1 MPTPNTR
8 AVPKAR
14 RPGFAHAVVAICTC
28 GVRLWLGGDVM
39 SDERTGSSW
48 DDIMATLKRE
58 RDELAL
64 KVHLGKQDAIA
75 EWEKLEAKWNH
86 LRTVKGPPVKEAA
99 AETAR
104 G

>member
-1 MPTPNTR
+1 
-8 AVPKAR
+8 
-14 RPGFAHAVVAICTC
+14 
-28 GVRLWLGGDVM
+28 M

-104 G
+104 GVGSALEQAAAELKKGYEKIRKIL